1 MCKYGYIMSTRTTRV
16 RTASDLGAAL
26 VQARRERGLSQQELA
41 EQAGV
46 SRRWLSSVE
55 RGQNLRAE
63 FTLVLQLLRALG
75 TEFTMVDRPPASAE
89 ERLLASFLAPRHSNG
104 H

>member
-1 MCKYGYIMSTRTTRV
+1 MRTYDHKMSTRATRV

-41 EQAGV
+41 ERAGV

-55 RGQNLRAE
+55 GGRNLRAE
-63 FTLVLQLLRALG
+63 FTLILQVLRALG

-89 ERLLASFLAPRHSNG
+89 ERRLTSFLAPRRSNG
-104 H
+104 R